1 MSQRDYEVV
10 LSRDLDITPEEFA
23 RAWNELAEA
32 RARGEARTTAARG
45 TTFDP
50 TLVVTVILSVTTGVA
65 SNVISDLIMKVL
77 EKRGS
82 RGKHTHIEH
91 VKQSDGTERFV
102 ADIDEE

>member
-1 MSQRDYEVV
+1 MPQRDYEVV
-10 LSRDLDITPEEFA
+10 LSTELDITPEAFA
-23 RAWNELAEA
+23 NAWNELAEA
-32 RARGEARTTAARG
+32 RANGEARTIASKG

-50 TLVVTVILSVTTGVA
+50 TLVVTIIISVTTGVA

-82 RGKHTHIEH
+82 HGKHTHIEH

-102 ADIDEE
+102 ADIDE